1 MYRAKIATISVGYIE
16 IVLLGDV
23 FIVIVMEVDNNDHEF
38 LIFYELKIM
47 PEIYIITGGHNLFEK
62 ILKNI

>member
-1 MYRAKIATISVGYIE
+1 MVRGFHLRNVYRAKIATISVGYIE

-47 PEIYIITGGHNLFEK
+47 PEI
-62 ILKNI
+62 